1 MRANRDIRDIE
12 VIAPNLKRR
21 HTGVTSTI
29 AALLPAQARIIKIAA
44 LGGGLPDGLPR
55 VGLLDVLRHGWK
67 RPANRPFRIWHARR
81 NNEIILGLF
90 LRSILRMPIKIIFTS
105 AARRSHTWITRAL
118 LNRTDYV
125 IATSPEA
132 DAHLRVPAQVIL
144 HGVDMERYHPAK
156 DRAQAWAEG
165 KLPGRYGIG
174 IFGRVRAQK
183 GTDLFVEAMCRL
195 LPKYPDFTAVII
207 GAVTADQKMFTANL
221 RKRAA
226 EAGLS
231 DRIVFLGE
239 LDSEEVP
246 VWLRRM
252 AIVVG
257 AQRWEGFGLVPV
269 EAMAS
274 GAAVVATRVGAAH
287 RIVVEND
294 TGFLVPPDDLD
305 TLTSQ
310 IEKLMQDPE
319 LAAKYGRQGRIHA
332 SLHFSIEREAA
343 EIQQVYENC
352 WTDKPIQAVS
362 QKESKI

>member
-1 MRANRDIRDIE
+1 M
-12 VIAPNLKRR
+12 L
-21 HTGVTSTI
+21 
-29 AALLPAQARIIKIAA
+29 
-44 LGGGLPDGLPR
+44 
-55 VGLLDVLRHGWK
+55 
-67 RPANRPFRIWHARR
+67 FR
-81 NNEIILGLF
+81 
-90 LRSILRMPIKIIFTS
+90 S
-105 AARRSHTWITRAL
+105 
-118 LNRTDYV
+118 
-125 IATSPEA
+125 
-132 DAHLRVPAQVIL
+132 
-144 HGVDMERYHPAK
+144 
-156 DRAQAWAEG
+156 
-165 KLPGRYGIG
+165 
-174 IFGRVRAQK
+174 
-183 GTDLFVEAMCRL
+183 
-195 LPKYPDFTAVII
+195 DFTAVII

-221 RKRAA
+221 KKRAA

-252 AIVVG
+252 TIVVG

-343 EIQQVYENC
+343 EIQQVYEIC
-352 WTDKPIQAVS
+352 WTDKSIKSIS
-362 QKESKI
+362 QK

>member
-1 MRANRDIRDIE
+1 LRANRDIRDIE

-29 AALLPAQARIIKIAA
+29 AALLPIQARTIKIAA
-44 LGGGLPDGLPR
+44 LGSGLPDGLPR
-55 VGLLDVLRHGWK
+55 VCLFDLLRHGWK

-90 LRSILRMPIKIIFTS
+90 LRSILRMPLKIIFTS
-105 AARRSHTWITRAL
+105 AAQRTHTWITRAL
-118 LNRTDYV
+118 LNRTDLV

-132 DAHLRVPAQVIL
+132 DSHLRGPAHVIL
-144 HGVDMERYHPAK
+144 HGVDMDRYHPAEN
-156 DRAQAWAEG
+156 REQEWAEA

-207 GAVTADQKMFTANL
+207 GAVTADQRIFTANL
-221 RKRAA
+221 KKRAA

-231 DRIVFLGE
+231 ERIIFLGE
-239 LDSEEVP
+239 LETDDVP
-246 VWLRRM
+246 QWFRRM
-252 AIVVG
+252 TIVVG

-287 RIVVEND
+287 HIVVEND

-305 TLTSQ
+305 SLTSQ
-310 IEKLMQDPE
+310 IEKLMRDPE
-319 LAAKYGRQGRIHA
+319 LAAKYGRQGRIRA
-332 SLHFSIEREAA
+332 SLHFSIVREAA
-343 EIQQVYENC
+343 EIQRVYESC
-352 WTDKPIQAVS
+352 WNDTPIQSIS
-362 QKESKI
+362 QM

>member
-29 AALLPAQARIIKIAA
+29 AALLPVQARTLKIAA
-44 LGGGLPDGLPR
+44 LGSGLPDGLPR
-55 VGLLDVLRHGWK
+55 VSLLDVLRHGWK
-67 RPANRPFRIWHARR
+67 RPPNRRFRIWHARR
-81 NNEIILGLF
+81 NNETLLGLF
-90 LRSILRMPIKIIFTS
+90 LRSILRMPLKIVFTS

-118 LNRTDYV
+118 LNRTDSV

-132 DAHLRVPAQVIL
+132 DSHLRVPAHVIL
-144 HGVDMERYHPAK
+144 HGVDMNVYHPAK
-156 DRAQAWAEG
+156 DRAQEWAEA

-207 GAVTADQKMFTANL
+207 GAATADQKIFTAGL
-221 RKRAA
+221 KKRAA
-226 EAGLS
+226 EAGLE

-239 LDSEEVP
+239 LEPEEVP
-246 VWLRRM
+246 LWFRRM
-252 AIVVG
+252 TVVVC

-287 RIVVEND
+287 HIVVEND
-294 TGFLVPPDDLD
+294 TGFLVQPEDLD

-310 IEKLMQDPE
+310 IEILMKDPE
-319 LAAKYGRQGRIHA
+319 LAAKYGQQGRIRA
-332 SLHFSIEREAA
+332 SQHFSIEREAA

-352 WTDKPIQAVS
+352 WSDTPIQAVS
-362 QKESKI
+362 EM

>member
-1 MRANRDIRDIE
+1 M
-12 VIAPNLKRR
+12 
-21 HTGVTSTI
+21 
-29 AALLPAQARIIKIAA
+29 
-44 LGGGLPDGLPR
+44 
-55 VGLLDVLRHGWK
+55 
-67 RPANRPFRIWHARR
+67 
-81 NNEIILGLF
+81 
-90 LRSILRMPIKIIFTS
+90 
-105 AARRSHTWITRAL
+105 
-118 LNRTDYV
+118 
-125 IATSPEA
+125 
-132 DAHLRVPAQVIL
+132 IL

-165 KLPGRYGIG
+165 KLPGRFGIG
-174 IFGRVRAQK
+174 ILGRVRAQK

-221 RKRAA
+221 KKRAA

-252 AIVVG
+252 TIVAC

-343 EIQQVYENC
+343 EIQRQVIRKLLGAASPFSPFLRCNRRFNRFFSGKVLTEQNC
-352 WTDKPIQAVS
+352 HTLDSTAFCVLRINQPLLGVVFYALPQVRMS
-362 QKESKI
+362 GGPRD